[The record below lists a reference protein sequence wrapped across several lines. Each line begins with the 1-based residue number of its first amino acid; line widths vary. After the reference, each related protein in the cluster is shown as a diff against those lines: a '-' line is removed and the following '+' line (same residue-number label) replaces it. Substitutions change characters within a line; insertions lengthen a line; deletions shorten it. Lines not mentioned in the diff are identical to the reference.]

1 MNSVEKA
8 TPNRAPG
15 RPLRILEIGSNP
27 LFRMAVPEQTDFYW
41 SGLNLPKGLPG
52 TRGIGPVRLVRLL
65 RAVGRGAYDLVVVHP
80 NLYPV
85 WHPRAWGKIVASFP
99 LTAPHRL
106 FAATAPWFFRFARG
120 APVVLVDQADSFGL
134 QRHVIGMA
142 GAVALVF
149 KRELPQDKWLVF
161 YRTGH
166 RRLPTKRFR
175 AKRRFRAIVD
185 KLRPIGLPPYG
196 PAGPV
201 AEPEKTT
208 DVFFAGQTFGTS
220 TLREEAIAELRG
232 LALEGITIDIPE
244 TPLDQAAFY
253 RRLSAAWL
261 AWSPAGFGWECF
273 RHYEA
278 PLSGTVPV
286 MNYPTIHRYA
296 PLVDGEHCFFYSPE
310 PGGLAACI
318 RAALTDKPRL
328 RAMARAAQA
337 HVLAHHGRRAV
348 ADYICRESLGRDLTG
363 AAAGSA
369 ETPARPLA
377 ERAGSV

>member
-1 MNSVEKA
+1 M
-8 TPNRAPG
+8 
-15 RPLRILEIGSNP
+15 RILEIGSNA
-27 LFRMAVPEQTDFYW
+27 LFHVAAPRQTDFYW
-41 SGLNLPKGLPG
+41 SGLTLPKGLPR
-52 TRGIGPVRLVRLL
+52 TRGIGPLRLLRLL
-65 RAVGRGAYDLVVVHP
+65 RAVARGDYDLVVVHP

-85 WHPRAWGKIVASFP
+85 WHPRAWGKIAASFP
-99 LTAPHRL
+99 LTALHRM
-106 FAATAPWFFRFARG
+106 FAAAAPWFFRHARG

-142 GAVALVF
+142 GAVSLVF

-175 AKRRFRAIVD
+175 AMHRFRRIVD

-196 PAGPV
+196 PARPI
-201 AEPEKTT
+201 AEPEKTA

-220 TLREEAIAELRG
+220 TLREEAIAELRA
-232 LALEGITIDIPE
+232 LAAEGISVDIPE
-244 TPLDQAAFY
+244 SPLDQAAFY

-278 PLSGTVPV
+278 PLTGTVPV

-296 PLVDGEHCFFYSPE
+296 PLADGEHCFFYSPE

-318 RAALTDKPRL
+318 RAALADKDRL

-348 ADYICRESLGRDLTG
+348 ADYICRESLGRDLAGRAVG
-363 AAAGSA
+363 AAGMAA
-369 ETPARPLA
+369 KPLA
-377 ERAGSV
+377 ESAASV